1 MSLLCVVTDQL
12 APQIDCLLSMED
24 WELLSGIKAV
34 TACPPVGSAAE
45 SQQHKLPKEVWHITL
60 DVAFMTGMTAEET
73 GVIDTGNGILRR
85 KERCQ
90 MPSVSYGSQVWV
102 TRRRPDAFHRLVLKN
117 TVDLVR
123 AQAREEAR
131 RVRER
136 VAARK
141 EAALRTVANLPQKPS
156 KPPPEAPKKL
166 NEGSSSQQASRRALQ
181 AHSRHKLAAVPSALS
196 WQPTTNRDGQ
206 GAASTMSKLPA
217 RVPPAAE
224 VLGSPDDVE
233 NGKTPLSFVSTR
245 IVLGEHLRYDARSAS
260 PTGAFTASSNVVPR
274 FPLND
279 DFIEVSCI
287 LGAVAEQR
295 RRMRQTISTTH
306 DPDYDGVTL
315 WLLRRNL
322 MRDRMFMR
330 MQYVTSC
337 AAVLAANPLARAL
350 SEMTLKQRELFG
362 ETEQDLGRGVAA
374 SSPTPARAATP
385 KRPPSG
391 GLSSPRLPTPAS
403 AKTSARGKARLREFY
418 MRLLDDCGTQTSGTP
433 LKEGVVTTATTAQD
447 GCSGATAIVAT
458 CTGRGSTTQQPAKL
472 GDSVVLGHMG
482 DAPTTYTG
490 EPACV
495 AKNESPDSFLVH
507 TTSLAN
513 VTHRRRRRR
522 QSWGSP
528 LFLAS
533 SPAVADTSSATVA
546 ASPVTTFQKVAVA
559 SSFAAGESPA
569 AVDAL
574 RQVAR
579 VSPLSDDSEES
590 PHWLPPPFRM
600 RQVFRPQHGGASG
613 GAEAG
618 AGGAV
623 AAPCVPAAGS
633 TLGGLFLAGLA
644 LCAKHVSTRKRGSSH
659 VRVSEV
665 LPYHFASSVCHPE
678 NPGSCNVAASG
689 TPFRAEIR
697 GASPP
702 WFAATRSIVQA
713 RGGTAPSPLASPG
726 TTCIRSSPA
735 KESPASRDSEPSEHW
750 QGSPSS
756 EGEDDGWVEEQW
768 ERRPRPCPPPRLLAN
783 QEVLVPRMLST
794 IAEMET
800 PDLSSSTGTSSSAE
814 SGRAAA
820 CVPAPRPGQ
829 VSGGME
835 HLFSSV
841 EDQLDKLQS
850 GLRSLPKPASDSPRR
865 QLQSEVTFEG
875 SEIQAVGVENPQET
889 QLVNVEP
896 PTLIGADFSLSSVAP
911 EKSPTKEAGPVR
923 DPLMH
928 QWLRDQWLRDQYS
941 LLSFEKHEE
950 SLAQAEL

>member
-1 MSLLCVVTDQL
+1 MTLQGPPLGSPGSHKAPSTSDIKDGAPGNALSPLDQL
-12 APQIDCLLSMED
+12 ALQ
-24 WELLSGIKAV
+24 
-34 TACPPVGSAAE
+34 
-45 SQQHKLPKEVWHITL
+45 
-60 DVAFMTGMTAEET
+60 
-73 GVIDTGNGILRR
+73 
-85 KERCQ
+85 
-90 MPSVSYGSQVWV
+90 
-102 TRRRPDAFHRLVLKN
+102 
-117 TVDLVR
+117 VR

-181 AHSRHKLAAVPSALS
+181 
-196 WQPTTNRDGQ
+196 PTTNRDGQ

-233 NGKTPLSFVSTR
+233 NVPPAPSLPRTK
-245 IVLGEHLRYDARSAS
+245 A
-260 PTGAFTASSNVVPR
+260 TG
-274 FPLND
+274 ND
-279 DFIEVSCI
+279 
-287 LGAVAEQR
+287 GRPQ
-295 RRMRQTISTTH
+295 
-306 DPDYDGVTL
+306 G
-315 WLLRRNL
+315 
-322 MRDRMFMR
+322 
-330 MQYVTSC
+330 TSC

-433 LKEGVVTTATTAQD
+433 LKEVNVSSADHQPLATDVEVGADRVWTRLPQLPKMVAAVPLPSSPPAQ
-447 GCSGATAIVAT
+447 
-458 CTGRGSTTQQPAKL
+458 
-472 GDSVVLGHMG
+472 G

-533 SPAVADTSSATVA
+533 SPVVADASSATVA
-546 ASPVTTFQKVAVA
+546 ASPVATFQTAAVA
-559 SSFAAGESPA
+559 SSVAAGASPA

-574 RQVAR
+574 RRVAG

-590 PHWLPPPFRM
+590 LRWLPPPFRVRRSFGLNM
-600 RQVFRPQHGGASG
+600 EARLEELRLEREELWQPLVCRPR
-613 GAEAG
+613 
-618 AGGAV
+618 
-623 AAPCVPAAGS
+623 AAPS
-633 TLGGLFLAGLA
+633 E
-644 LCAKHVSTRKRGSSH
+644 GSS
-659 VRVSEV
+659 S
-665 LPYHFASSVCHPE
+665 P
-678 NPGSCNVAASG
+678 
-689 TPFRAEIR
+689 
-697 GASPP
+697 ASP
-702 WFAATRSIVQA
+702 FVLDTSQL
-713 RGGTAPSPLASPG
+713 G
-726 TTCIRSSPA
+726 IRSSPA

-865 QLQSEVTFEG
+865 QL
-875 SEIQAVGVENPQET
+875 
-889 QLVNVEP
+889 
-896 PTLIGADFSLSSVAP
+896 
-911 EKSPTKEAGPVR
+911 
-923 DPLMH
+923 
-928 QWLRDQWLRDQYS
+928 
-941 LLSFEKHEE
+941 
-950 SLAQAEL
+950 

>member
-1 MSLLCVVTDQL
+1 MDEKAL
-12 APQIDCLLSMED
+12 AR
-24 WELLSGIKAV
+24 IKQEEQRRQ
-34 TACPPVGSAAE
+34 GLRL
-45 SQQHKLPKEVWHITL
+45 QQ
-60 DVAFMTGMTAEET
+60 
-73 GVIDTGNGILRR
+73 
-85 KERCQ
+85 
-90 MPSVSYGSQVWV
+90 
-102 TRRRPDAFHRLVLKN
+102 
-117 TVDLVR
+117 VR

-141 EAALRTVANLPQKPS
+141 EAALRTVANLPQKPG
-156 KPPPEAPKKL
+156 KPPLEAPKKL
-166 NEGSSSQQASRRALQ
+166 NEGSSSQLASRRAL
-181 AHSRHKLAAVPSALS
+181 
-196 WQPTTNRDGQ
+196 QPTTNRDGQ

-217 RVPPAAE
+217 RIPSSAK

-233 NGKTPLSFVSTR
+233 N
-245 IVLGEHLRYDARSAS
+245 
-260 PTGAFTASSNVVPR
+260 VP
-274 FPLND
+274 PAPSLPWTKAAGND
-279 DFIEVSCI
+279 DRSQ
-287 LGAVAEQR
+287 G
-295 RRMRQTISTTH
+295 
-306 DPDYDGVTL
+306 
-315 WLLRRNL
+315 
-322 MRDRMFMR
+322 
-330 MQYVTSC
+330 TSC
-337 AAVLAANPLARAL
+337 AAVTAANPLARAL

-385 KRPPSG
+385 KRLPPG

-403 AKTSARGKARLREFY
+403 AKTSAQGKARLREFY

-433 LKEGVVTTATTAQD
+433 LKEVQSKAAGSSGTFY
-447 GCSGATAIVAT
+447 GCSADHQPLAADVAVGADRLWSRPPPLPKMVAAVPLP
-458 CTGRGSTTQQPAKL
+458 SSPPAQ
-472 GDSVVLGHMG
+472 G
-482 DAPTTYTG
+482 DAPRTYTG

-533 SPAVADTSSATVA
+533 SPTVADASSATVA
-546 ASPVTTFQKVAVA
+546 ASPVATFQTVALA
-559 SSFAAGESPA
+559 SSVAAGASPA

-574 RQVAR
+574 RRVAR

-590 PHWLPPPFRM
+590 PRWLPPPVRM
-600 RQVFRPQHGGASG
+600 RQSFGLNMEARLEELRLEREEVWRPL
-613 GAEAG
+613 
-618 AGGAV
+618 V
-623 AAPCVPAAGS
+623 CRPRAAPS
-633 TLGGLFLAGLA
+633 E
-644 LCAKHVSTRKRGSSH
+644 GSS
-659 VRVSEV
+659 S
-665 LPYHFASSVCHPE
+665 PASPFVPDTSQLE
-678 NPGSCNVAASG
+678 NPSSCDAAAAG
-689 TPFRAEIR
+689 TPFRADIR

-726 TTCIRSSPA
+726 TTCIRSSPV
-735 KESPASRDSEPSEHW
+735 EDSPASRDSEPSERW

-768 ERRPRPCPPPRLLAN
+768 EKRPRPCPPPRLLAN

-820 CVPAPRPGQ
+820 CVPVPRPGQ
-829 VSGGME
+829 ASGGME
-835 HLFSSV
+835 HLFSTV
-841 EDQLDKLQS
+841 EHQLDKLQS
-850 GLRSLPKPASDSPRR
+850 GLRSLPKPACDSPRQ
-865 QLQSEVTFEG
+865 QLQSEATFE
-875 SEIQAVGVENPQET
+875 ET
-889 QLVNVEP
+889 QLVNVEQ

-911 EKSPTKEAGPVR
+911 ERSPTKEAGPVR

-941 LLSFEKHEE
+941 LLSFERHEE
-950 SLAQAEL
+950 SLAQADL